1 MKTKLKDRL
10 DVHWDQNDPFGVQI
24 EPVQGCTNFCS
35 FCGIKAVAEK
45 AFNRMKLMSLNTARE
60 ISIQMQQAGWGERR
74 LVIAMAGEPTFHPQL
89 LKIIRIFKMFNP
101 KMHITLFTNGY
112 KFSEDPAYVKELYDE
127 GCNTIL
133 LDDYSFS
140 RVEKI
145 KEVFAE
151 LPEDVTITTYA
162 ETSPFHKHTKRY
174 FITNKDHCEA
184 GDGGHQRYSV
194 CNVAANGGPPSRVK
208 AERMCA
214 RPFRE
219 LVVLWDGRVVLCCA
233 DYRGVIV
240 YGNVN
245 EGMGKDKTGRS
256 LYEIWH
262 SPLMYAV
269 RKLILHSGRRDLWP
283 CCICDTQT
291 MRNGLL
297 PNNLGKKEF
306 GQETFTLSD
315 EELETCKDFVRREL
329 SNHEQPGDHPV
340 LAWEEEL
347 ASSKEKYINPKYVQ
361 PWEKK

>member
-1 MKTKLKDRL
+1 MKKNRQEWKPDT
-10 DVHWDQNDPFGVQI
+10 HWVQNDPFGVQI

-45 AFNRMKLMSLNTARE
+45 AFNRMKLMSLDTARE
-60 ISIQMQQAGWGERR
+60 ISIQMHRAGWGERR

-89 LKIIRIFKMFNP
+89 LKIIQIFREFNP

-112 KFSEDPAYVKELYDE
+112 RFSEEPSYVTKLYDY

-145 KEVFAE
+145 KQVIAC
-151 LPEDVTITTYA
+151 LPEDVEAVTYKDC
-162 ETSPFHKHTKRY
+162 SPFHKHTKRK
-174 FITNKDHCEA
+174 FITNKDHCEK

-219 LVVLWDGRVVLCCA
+219 VVVLWDGRVVLCCA
-233 DYRGVIV
+233 DYRGVIC

-245 EGMGKDKTGRS
+245 EGTKS
-256 LYEIWH
+256 LYEMWH

-269 RKLILHSGRRDLWP
+269 RKLIMHSGRKDLWP

-306 GQETFTLSD
+306 PEGSFVLYD
-315 EELETCKDFVRREL
+315 EELKRCKDFVRREL
-329 SNHEQPGDHPV
+329 ARHDQPGEHPV
-340 LAWEEEL
+340 LPWEKEL
-347 ASSKEKYINPKYVQ
+347 ASSKEKYITPKYVQ
-361 PWEKK
+361 PWEKS